1 MIKWEFARR
10 LGGEKMT
17 SPITNLDTCTEE
29 ELEQALA
36 YLLAHAPRGV
46 LNDAEVE
53 KFWPIHKEIQ
63 PPEES
68 GNKYRLQGSY
78 S

>member
-1 MIKWEFARR
+1 MGVCTSSRR
-10 LGGEKMT
+10 GENDK
-17 SPITNLDTCTEE
+17 SHHKPRHLHRG

-36 YLLAHAPRGV
+36 YLLAHAPGGV

-53 KFWPIHKEIQ
+53 KFWLIHKEIQ

>member
-17 SPITNLDTCTEE
+17 NPITNLDTCTEE

-36 YLLAHAPRGV
+36 RLLAHAPGEV

-53 KFWPIHKEIQ
+53 KFWLIHKEIQ
-63 PPEES
+63 RRRALRETAA
-68 GNKYRLQGSY
+68 
-78 S
+78 